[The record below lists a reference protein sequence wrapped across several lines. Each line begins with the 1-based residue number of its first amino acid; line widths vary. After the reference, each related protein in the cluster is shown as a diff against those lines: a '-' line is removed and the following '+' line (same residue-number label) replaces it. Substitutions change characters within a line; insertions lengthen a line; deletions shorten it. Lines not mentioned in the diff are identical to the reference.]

1 MMPRKHS
8 LDERKHGLDI
18 HNYELGDC
26 KEGLEISVP
35 LIRFVCIPAES
46 D

>member
-26 KEGLEISVP
+26 KEGLEI
-35 LIRFVCIPAES
+35 
-46 D
+46 